1 MRANNFF
8 SVWITLVFIIGP
20 ITLCL
25 PSAAM
30 AVSSSYRLKANNSDL
45 INKQKDDYSN
55 ILSVL
60 EKKIGDRELIEKA
73 RGKLSTL
80 SDGEIRLISSLC
92 DRITHDSHSADADV
106 AFLLIATLI
115 IFS

>member
-1 MRANNFF
+1 MRANNYFTMW
-8 SVWITLVFIIGP
+8 VTVVFIIGA
-20 ITLCL
+20 ITFCFL
-25 PSAAM
+25 SESMAA
-30 AVSSSYRLKANNSDL
+30 SSLYRLKANNSDL
-45 INKQKDDYSN
+45 INKQKDDYST
-55 ILSVL
+55 IRLVL

-73 RGKLSTL
+73 KGKLSTL